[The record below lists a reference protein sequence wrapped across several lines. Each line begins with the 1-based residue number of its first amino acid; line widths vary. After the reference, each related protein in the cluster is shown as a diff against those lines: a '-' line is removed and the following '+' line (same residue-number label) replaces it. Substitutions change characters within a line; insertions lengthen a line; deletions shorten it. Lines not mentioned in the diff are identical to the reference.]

1 MSKSVHVDMDDAERL
16 FFSLIVFV
24 VKMNEFVVLCPY
36 VESKA

>member
-1 MSKSVHVDMDDAERL
+1 MHVDMDDAERL

-24 VKMNEFVVLCPY
+24 VKMNEFVLCPY